1 MANHTPTPRTM
12 PRGLSRRNFL
22 LGSALGG
29 AAAALAGCAPP
40 QATFNPSGKGIT
52 DVVVPYATG
61 GGTDSW
67 ARFISPY
74 FADVLDGV
82 SRYQIENITG
92 GESVTGTNAYVDSGV
107 NDGRYLL
114 VGSGTTYFNGI
125 LDQGN
130 VRYDFTQMVPLVLH
144 GTGAMMYSNAASGIA
159 SMEDLLDRGEEAT
172 FGGISAAGLDLIPVL
187 AIEVLRGNV
196 TSVFGFE
203 GNGPIRLALARGE
216 IDVGFD
222 TTATYLGQIKS
233 EIEAGEAHPLFCVGI
248 PNDDGGVDRDPAM
261 PDVPTLEEVH
271 RDIYGEDPSGPAY
284 DAYRVFVAAGFFYQK
299 GYWSNAG
306 TSDEL
311 VDQYADAVEQLNAD
325 EQFLEEAAGALG
337 GYDLMPGRGNGDVFR
352 ESLQV
357 SDETLDYTKKFLNEK
372 HGAALD

>member
-1 MANHTPTPRTM
+1 MTHHISGARTPAA
-12 PRGLSRRNFL
+12 GLTRRNLL
-22 LGSALGG
+22 LGTMLGG

-40 QATFNPSGKGIT
+40 QATFNPSGAGIT

-67 ARFISPY
+67 ARFMSPY
-74 FADVLDGV
+74 FADVIEGV
-82 SRYQIENITG
+82 DRYQVENITG
-92 GESVTGTNAYVDSGV
+92 GESVTGTNAYTDSGV

-130 VRYDFTQMVPLVLH
+130 VRYDFTEMVPLVLH
-144 GTGAMMYSNAASGIA
+144 GTGAMMYSNAESGIS
-159 SMEDLLDRGEEAT
+159 SMEDLLDRGAEAT

-187 AIEVLRGNV
+187 AIEVLRGDV

-216 IDVGFD
+216 IDVAFD

-233 EIEAGEAHPLFCVGI
+233 EIDAGEAHPLFSVGI
-248 PNDDGGVDRDPAM
+248 PADDGGVERDPAM
-261 PDVPTLEEVH
+261 PDIPTLEEVYRNIH
-271 RDIYGEDPSGPAY
+271 GEDPSGPAY
-284 DAYRVFVAAGFFYQK
+284 DAYQTFVAAGFFYQK
-299 GYWSNAG
+299 GFWSNAG
-306 TSDEL
+306 TGDDL
-311 VDQYADAVEQLNAD
+311 VDQYAEAVETLNED
-325 EQFLEEAAGALG
+325 EQFLEEAVGALG
-337 GYDLMPGRGNGDVFR
+337 GYDLLPGRGNGDVFR

-357 SDETLDYTKKFLNEK
+357 SDETLDYTKTFLNEK